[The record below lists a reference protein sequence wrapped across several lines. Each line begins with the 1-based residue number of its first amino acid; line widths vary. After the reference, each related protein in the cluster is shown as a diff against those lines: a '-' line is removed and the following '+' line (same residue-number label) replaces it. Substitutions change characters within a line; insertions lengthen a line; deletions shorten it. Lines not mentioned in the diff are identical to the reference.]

1 MDTEVIQKKFDFS
14 IRAGIPIM
22 VEYFF
27 SKGAVITDD
36 SKKNLFGNNNWFTE
50 YKVEL
55 EKILFLFLK
64 NGLIINDE
72 LITSLEKK
80 YSHHFL
86 KYKDIL
92 NKYKNNCYLK
102 NSEDLKVELKEI
114 GIKSI
119 NNIPLD
125 NIESTDQLC
134 DLLQN
139 EYKIFILA
147 GDGLYPEGI
156 IYDSKIEP
164 TKIESSNDEVNKCFT
179 DNTVITQQ
187 KFENIPQDRYIIFMN
202 RCYYIFDIIIQFMN
216 AYRITD
222 IKSFLI
228 SDEFNKESLGELMDP
243 LIRIEYSQ
251 SFKEN
256 GKDHYNEFFTEV
268 NNFVMYL
275 RKLMNIDYTKYEA
288 EQEDEAEDEAERQR
302 EGEPQRSR
310 SADDEPVF

>member
-1 MDTEVIQKKFDFS
+1 M
-14 IRAGIPIM
+14 
-22 VEYFF
+22 
-27 SKGAVITDD
+27 
-36 SKKNLFGNNNWFTE
+36 
-50 YKVEL
+50 

-80 YSHHFL
+80 YSHHFQEYKKIL
-86 KYKDIL
+86 YKYKE
-92 NKYKNNCYLK
+92 NCYFK

-125 NIESTDQLC
+125 NIESTDELC

-147 GDGLYPEGI
+147 GDGLYPEDI

-164 TKIESSNDEVNKCFT
+164 TKIESSNDEVNKCFI

-216 AYRITD
+216 DYGITD

-228 SDEFNKESLGELMDP
+228 SDKFNKESLGKLMEP
-243 LIRIEYSQ
+243 LIRKEYSQ
-251 SFKEN
+251 SFKVN
-256 GKDHYNEFFTEV
+256 GNDHYNEFFTEV

-275 RKLMNIDYTKYEA
+275 KKLMNIDYTNYEA
-288 EQEDEAEDEAERQR
+288 EQEDEAEDEAERER
-302 EGEPQRSR
+302 EHQRSH
-310 SADDEPVF
+310 E